1 MVKTKVKC
9 FGLSDPGRVR
19 KNNEDNFH
27 IDAERGVF
35 LVVDGIGG
43 QAAGEEA
50 AKIAVECVR
59 ERLGRQI
66 GSAEQRV
73 REAIAIANKEIL
85 QQARVHPEWRGMACV
100 LTVAVLEN
108 GEAVIG
114 HVGDS
119 RLYFIRA
126 GKIRKITHDHSPVG
140 EREESGELT
149 EEEAMRHPRRNE
161 VFRDVGSEEH
171 TPDDEDF
178 IEIQHLSFDAES
190 AMLLCSDGLSDQV
203 ASEEIRATV
212 ERYAGDPE
220 HAVRDLIAA
229 ANRAGGKDNVT
240 VLIVEGEQFVAP
252 VPSATESRP
261 AGAGVAQQ
269 PSTLRRIFTSKAAFL
284 IYGLL
289 IACELAFYSRNFWVP
304 APVIVRPR
312 VLTVGQNAPFSTIA
326 SAIAA
331 AHTGDTVDVLLGD
344 YPEQVQLRTGVT
356 VRSRVPLEAVLRG
369 VPGSTGPAVLA
380 QDVKDARIAGFQ
392 IIGDPHSPLSPAV
405 LLANASVEVEGLEIS
420 GAAVGI
426 EIDGGNPRV
435 VGNSVHDCSAA
446 GILVKGDAA
455 PWIAHNALQ
464 RNKGAGISAR
474 AGSRPLLVDNVFEK
488 NPADLPPD
496 VPEKRDFFIGGPTP
510 RAPAA
515 PVTHPRDETPHLR
528 QELPGRKQ

>member
-1 MVKTKVKC
+1 MVKTKVKS
-9 FGLSDPGRVR
+9 FGLSDPGKMRR
-19 KNNEDNFH
+19 NNEDNFYL
-27 IDAERGVF
+27 DPDRGIF

-59 ERLGRQI
+59 ERLSRQI
-66 GSAEQRV
+66 GNAEQRV

-100 LTVAVLEN
+100 LTMAVLEN

-119 RLYFIRA
+119 RLYLVRQ

-171 TPDDEDF
+171 APDDQDF
-178 IEIQHLSFDAES
+178 IEIQHLQFDAES

-203 ASEEIRATV
+203 GSQEIRATV
-212 ERYAGDPE
+212 ERYAGHPE
-220 HAVRDLIAA
+220 RAVRELIAA
-229 ANRAGGKDNVT
+229 ANRSGGKDNVT
-240 VLIVEGEQFVAP
+240 VMIVEGEQFVP
-252 VPSATESRP
+252 PPATEPQS
-261 AGAGVAQQ
+261 AGTAVAAQ
-269 PSTLRRIFTSKAAFL
+269 PSTLRRIFTSKGAFL
-284 IYGLL
+284 VYGIA
-289 IACELAFYSRNFWVP
+289 IACALAFYTRTFWVP

-326 SAIAA
+326 SAMAA
-331 AHTGDTVDVLLGD
+331 AHPGDTVDVLPGD
-344 YPEQVQLRTGVT
+344 YPEQVQLRSGVT

-369 VPGSTGPAVLA
+369 VQGSTGPAVLA
-380 QDVKDARIAGFQ
+380 QGVKDARIAGFQ

-405 LLANASVEVEGLEIS
+405 LLVNAPVEVEDLEIS

-426 EIDGGNPRV
+426 EIQGGNPRV
-435 VGNSVHDCSAA
+435 VGNSVHDCAAA
-446 GILVKGDAA
+446 GIRVKGDAA
-455 PWIAHNALQ
+455 PWISHNSLQ
-464 RNKGAGISAR
+464 RNKGAGIAAR
-474 AGSRPLLVDNVFEK
+474 AGSRPALLDNVFEK

-496 VPEKRDFFIGGPTP
+496 VPEKRDFFIGVPAP

-515 PVTHPRDETPHLR
+515 PAAHPRDDTPHLR
-528 QELPGRKQ
+528 EEPGKKK